1 MTTPTGGPLWSGGYG
16 EPPHPDM
23 WAYTVSLD
31 VDRRLWPED
40 VAGSRAHVRAL
51 VRAGVLDEADGAL
64 LLDGLAKVAG
74 ELAAGTFAWADR
86 DEDVHTAVERRLTEL
101 VGRAGGRLHTGRSR
115 NDQVATDMKLYAK
128 RASADAAGAV
138 AGLMDTLAAVG
149 RRHPDAV
156 VPGLTHLQP

>member
-1 MTTPTGGPLWSGGYG
+1 MGARGPVTQQVHGHPYIEGGTLMTTPTGGPLWSGGYG

-31 VDRRLWPED
+31 VDRRLWRED

-51 VRAGVLDEADGAL
+51 VRSGVLGQDDGDL

-74 ELAAGTFAWADR
+74 ELAAGSFAWADG

-115 NDQVATDMKLYAK
+115 NDQVATDLRLYAK
-128 RASADAAGAV
+128 RASA
-138 AGLMDTLAAVG
+138 
-149 RRHPDAV
+149 
-156 VPGLTHLQP
+156 